1 MGTSTSGSGRHRRK
15 LRIALPVV
23 AAGLAASV
31 AGALLTS
38 SASAATAPP
47 RPSYSAP
54 SAEQLTKRLAIAV
67 AGDDTPGATGK
78 TSLGAH
84 TGTGTATVDP
94 KIIGGTTT
102 TITTAP
108 WMAQLWYGDDRGTA
122 TTSDD
127 IGFFCGGTVVS
138 PTKILTAAHCLK
150 DETGKN
156 YSWYSHGTVITGTS
170 QLPAT
175 DSSGNITDL
184 HGGTVSG
191 VWRQWNH
198 PSYSPST
205 IDNDIAVL
213 TLPNPVKAT
222 PIRMTT
228 AADTASYAAG
238 TQAKLFGWGRT
249 SSTTQDISDVLKT
262 ATLPIQSD
270 TACANFYGVDF
281 VKGHN
286 VCAGDP
292 ASGSDA
298 GTTSACNGDSGG
310 PLIVRN
316 AAGEDR
322 IVGVVSWGVKDCVQ
336 SGAYSVF
343 TKVSTYVGAA
353 YPRVEDTNLNGDHLA
368 DLWVRNASTKTG
380 YELDSKGAT
389 LAARQSWGSF
399 SAYNVVLQTDL
410 DRDGY
415 QDLLVR
421 RASDGDV
428 FWQHYVPSTDSWAT
442 KLIGD
447 NWKTR
452 QSIVAPG
459 DMTGDYLPDMLAV
472 DSAGA
477 LWLYPG
483 KGNGS
488 FGSPLKIGAGW
499 NNFNVVRG
507 HGDFSGDGLT
517 DLIARNK
524 STGAVYLYRGRGVL
538 STAVL
543 QPAVKVATWTNT
555 TYNAFDA
562 VGDLN
567 SDGKADL
574 VVRTPGGTLYLLKG
588 TGSATS
594 AIFATRVSLGTGYQQ
609 YDLFG

>member
-1 MGTSTSGSGRHRRK
+1 MGTPTSGDSGGRHRRRI
-15 LRIALPVV
+15 RIALPVV
-23 AAGLAASV
+23 AAGLAAAV

-38 SASAATAPP
+38 SASAAVTPP
-47 RPSYSAP
+47 TPAYSAP
-54 SAEQLTKRLAIAV
+54 SAEQLNKRLAIAV
-67 AGDDTPGATGK
+67 AGDDTAGK
-78 TSLGAH
+78 TAKSSLSAS
-84 TGTGTATVDP
+84 TRPTTVDP

-156 YSWYSHGTVITGTS
+156 YSWYSHGLVITGTS
-170 QLPAT
+170 QLPAV
-175 DSSGNITDL
+175 DSNGNITDL
-184 HGGTVSG
+184 HGGNESG

-213 TLPNPVKAT
+213 TLPSPVKAT

-238 TQAKLFGWGRT
+238 TKATLFGWGRT

-270 TACANFYGVDF
+270 TTCATYYGADF

-292 ASGSDA
+292 ASGSDD

-322 IVGVVSWGVKDCVQ
+322 IVGVVSWGVKDCVE

-380 YELDSKGAT
+380 YELDSKGAA

-399 SAYNVVLQTDL
+399 SAYNIVLQTDL

-415 QDLLVR
+415 QDLILR

-428 FWQHYVPSTDSWAT
+428 FWQHWVPSTQTWAT

-452 QSIVAPG
+452 LSIVAPG
-459 DMTGDYLPDMLAV
+459 DMTGDYLPDLLAV

-507 HGDFSGDGLT
+507 HGDFNGDGLA
-517 DLIARNK
+517 DLLARNK
-524 STGAVYLYRGRGVL
+524 STGAVYLYRGRGVAG
-538 STAVL
+538 TAVL
-543 QPAVKVATWTNT
+543 QPALKVATWTNT
-555 TYNAFDA
+555 TYNAFDT

-574 VVRTPGGTLYLLKG
+574 VARTPAGALYLYKG
-588 TGSATS
+588 TGSTTS
-594 AIFATRVSLGTGYQQ
+594 AIFATRVSLGTGFQQ
-609 YDLFG
+609 YDIFG

>member
-1 MGTSTSGSGRHRRK
+1 VGTPTSGGGRHRRRI
-15 LRIALPVV
+15 RIALPVA
-23 AAGLAASV
+23 AAGLAAAV
-31 AGALLTS
+31 AGALLVS
-38 SASAATAPP
+38 SAEAAPNPP
-47 RPSYSAP
+47 TPGHSAP
-54 SAEQLTKRLAIAV
+54 SAEELNERLAVAV
-67 AGDDTPGATGK
+67 AGDDTPGE
-78 TSLGAH
+78 TSKSSQSAS
-84 TGTGTATVDP
+84 TGTATVDP

-108 WMAQLWYGDDRGTA
+108 WMAQLWYCDDRGA
-122 TTSDD
+122 TTTADD
-127 IGFFCGGTVVS
+127 IGFFCGGTVVA
-138 PTKILTAAHCLK
+138 PTKILTAAHCVR
-150 DETGKN
+150 DEAGKN
-156 YSWYSHGTVITGTS
+156 YNWYAHGLVITGTS
-170 QLPAT
+170 QLPSV
-175 DSSGNITDL
+175 DSNGNITDL
-184 HGGTVSG
+184 HGGDESG

-198 PSYSPST
+198 PSYNPAT

-238 TQAKLFGWGRT
+238 TQATLYGWGRT

-270 TACANFYGVDF
+270 TTCAGFYGVDF
-281 VKGHN
+281 IKGHN
-286 VCAGDP
+286 VCAGEP
-292 ASGSDA
+292 ATGSDD

-310 PLIVRN
+310 PLVVKN
-316 AAGEDR
+316 AAGESR
-322 IVGVVSWGVKDCVQ
+322 VVGVVSWGVKDCVE

-353 YPRVEDTNLNGDHLA
+353 YPRVDDTNLNGDHPA
-368 DLWVRNASTKTG
+368 DLWVRNSSTKTG
-380 YELDSKGAT
+380 YEIDSKVT
-389 LAARQSWGSF
+389 SLAARVSWGSF
-399 SAYNVVLQTDL
+399 SSYNIVLQTDL

-428 FWQHYVPSTDSWAT
+428 FWKHYVPSTDTWAT
-442 KLIGD
+442 KLVGD

-452 QSIVAPG
+452 LSIVAPG

-488 FGSPLKIGAGW
+488 FGSPLKIGAGFQ
-499 NNFNVVRG
+499 NFNVVRG
-507 HGDFSGDGLT
+507 HGDFNGDGLT
-517 DLIARNK
+517 DLLARNK

-538 STAVL
+538 STADL
-543 QPAVKVATWTNT
+543 QPALKVATWTNT
-555 TYNAFDA
+555 TYNAFDT

-574 VVRTPGGTLYLLKG
+574 LARTPGGTLYLYKG
-588 TGSATS
+588 TGSTTS
-594 AIFATRVSLGTGYQQ
+594 AIFATRVSLGTTFKQ